1 MIMKVYQIVL
11 IDGDGAS
18 FEERV
23 LTTVYKKRVDAIAVQ
38 RAYIQEGDWW
48 DVEVRELDV
57 V

>member
-18 FEERV
+18 FEEKS
-23 LTTVYKKRVDAIAVQ
+23 LPTVYKTLLDALRVQ
-38 RAYIQEGDWW
+38 TTYTKTGDWW
-48 DVEVRELDV
+48 GVEVRTLDV